1 MVDSMT
7 RTACT
12 SFVGWMEA
20 RHSGQRGEVERED
33 VRQSEQKVWLQGRR
47 ERGREKM
54 SRQMAQ
60 RRLGSGGVRKRAV
73 GCPILICSCLIAR
86 D

>member
-1 MVDSMT
+1 
-7 RTACT
+7 
-12 SFVGWMEA
+12 MEA

-73 GCPILICSCLIAR
+73 GCPHT
-86 D
+86 